1 MQEKYEIL
9 LQATGKMA
17 DGNLEVEINDDLG
30 VFEPL
35 KGEITP
41 TGCPRSAT
49 PRPLWCWKREKS

>member
-35 KGEITP
+35 KGEITKSE
-41 TGCPRSAT
+41 TDSK
-49 PRPLWCWKREKS
+49 RP